1 MYILVTY
8 DVSTVT
14 PEGQRRLRKVA
25 KTCLNFGQ
33 RVQNSVFECKV
44 DPAQFVQLK
53 NEWTTLVDPE
63 TDWLRFYNLGNNW
76 NQRVKHYAAKKGNEN
91 TGNVGVCTTIRKRQA
106 KKFCG

>member
-14 PEGQRRLRKVA
+14 PEGQRRLRRVA

-53 NEWTTLVDPE
+53 HELTTLVDPE
-63 TDWLRFYNLGNNW
+63 TDSLRFYHLGNNW
-76 NQRVKHYAAKKGNEN
+76 HHRVEHYGAKKGYDID
-91 TGNVGVCTTIRKRQA
+91 GYLGV
-106 KKFCG
+106 